1 MSRVVHATLLL
12 ALTSLLASP
21 LRAMPSVPIAPK
33 PLAGE
38 KVFLYGCAVQFATK
52 SGATSSTRPGMFTTD
67 QQKRDR
73 NSVSLVY
80 DLAGVDSTVF
90 QRLTDEICAGA
101 PAALKAAGFDLV
113 TEGVTDHWLWKQSVE
128 KGKNS
133 PDERGMGN
141 VKGVAYAPSGQKLIV
156 AEAIG
161 GVSGGQ
167 NQISAET
174 TIGVDLGARPVSL
187 LYMVDFATVEA
198 ERKGRMR
205 DQDVA
210 EVKATLRVSVGLI
223 AVSYD
228 PTQSR
233 CFKGAFGESRNRQ
246 QCMLKKF
253 DTRMDNLYVSSDT
266 DEKQFTD
273 PIVSVERTSLG
284 GAGVA
289 LAAANVLG
297 VLGGTGTASY
307 RLYTVTVD
315 PAKYEA
321 AVREGAASLLAPAMK
336 WIYEPESRPKK
347 GRR

>member
-12 ALTSLLASP
+12 ALTSSLASP
-21 LRAMPSVPIAPK
+21 LRAMSSVPMAPK
-33 PLAGE
+33 PPAGE
-38 KVFLYGCAVQFATK
+38 KVYLYGCAVQFSTK
-52 SGATSSTRPGMFTTD
+52 SGGTSSTRPGMLNTD
-67 QQKRDR
+67 RTR
-73 NSVSLVY
+73 RETSVSLVY
-80 DLAGVDSTVF
+80 DLAGVDSSAF

-113 TEGVTDHWLWKQSVE
+113 TEGVTDHWLWKQTVE
-128 KGKNS
+128 KGGKS
-133 PDERGMGN
+133 PDEKGVGN
-141 VKGVAYAPSGQKLIV
+141 VKAMVYAPTGQKVIV
-156 AEAIG
+156 PEALG
-161 GVSGGQ
+161 NVTVAGQ
-167 NQISAET
+167 NQITAET

-210 EVKATLRVSVGLI
+210 EVKAALRVSVGLT

-246 QCMLKKF
+246 QCMLKKA

-266 DEKQFTD
+266 EEKQFTD

-284 GAGVA
+284 AAGVA

-307 RLYTVTVD
+307 KLYTVTVD

-336 WIYEPESRPKK
+336 WITEPESRPKK